1 MQHIRGIRKESKE
14 AVKLKKVFGPVA
26 IIIIILGVFA
36 LLFIPK
42 YNSLVTAE
50 ENVDSKWA
58 QVENQLQRRYDLI
71 PNLVESVKGYAK
83 HEQEVIASITEAR
96 AQLGNAQTP
105 EQQAIAND
113 ALNGAL
119 GRLLVV
125 VENYPNLKADANFR
139 QLMDELAGTENR
151 LAVAREDYN
160 NEVQG
165 FNKIVKRFPGNVVA
179 GMFGFEQKEYFKA
192 AAGAEKSPAVDFS
205 DSGKQ

>member
-1 MQHIRGIRKESKE
+1 M
-14 AVKLKKVFGPVA
+14 KKVLGSIG
-26 IIIIILGVFA
+26 IIIIILVLLA

-50 ENVDSKWA
+50 ESVDSKWA

-83 HEQEVIASITEAR
+83 HEQDIIASISEAR
-96 AQLGNAQTP
+96 SQMGNARSP
-105 EQQAIAND
+105 EEQALAND

-119 GRLLVV
+119 SRLLVV

-160 NEVQG
+160 NEVQT
-165 FNKIVKRFPGNVVA
+165 FNKNVKRFPGNLIA

-192 AAGAEKSPAVDFS
+192 TAGSEKAPSIDFS
-205 DSGKQ
+205 NSGKQ

>member
-1 MQHIRGIRKESKE
+1 MKKLLGPIGII
-14 AVKLKKVFGPVA
+14 V
-26 IIIIILGVFA
+26 IILVVIA

-42 YNSLVTAE
+42 YNSLVTSE

-71 PNLVESVKGYAK
+71 PNLVESVKGYAN

-96 AQLGNAQTP
+96 AQMGSASSP
-105 EQQAIAND
+105 EEQAVAND
-113 ALNGAL
+113 ALTGAL
-119 GRLLVV
+119 SRLLVV

-160 NEVQG
+160 TEVQQY
-165 FNKIVKRFPGNVVA
+165 NKHVKRFPGNLMA

-192 AAGAEKSPAVDFS
+192 AAGADKAPSIDFS
-205 DSGKQ
+205 QSGTH

>member
-192 AAGAEKSPAVDFS
+192 AAGAEKAPAVDFS

>member
-1 MQHIRGIRKESKE
+1 M
-14 AVKLKKVFGPVA
+14 KKWFGPIG
-26 IIIIILGVFA
+26 IIVIILI
-36 LLFIPK
+36 LLSLVLIPK

-71 PNLVESVKGYAK
+71 PNLVESVKGYAN
-83 HEQEVIASITEAR
+83 HEQQIIADITNAR
-96 AQLGNAQTP
+96 AQMSNANTP
-105 EQQAIAND
+105 AQQAVAND
-113 ALNGAL
+113 ALTGAL
-119 GRLLVV
+119 SRLLVV

-160 NEVQG
+160 NEVQQ
-165 FNKIVKRFPGNVVA
+165 FNKHVKRFPGNLMA

-192 AAGAEKSPAVDFS
+192 AAGAEQAPSIDFS
-205 DSGKQ
+205 QSGTQ

>member
-1 MQHIRGIRKESKE
+1 MKKLLGPIGII
-14 AVKLKKVFGPVA
+14 V
-26 IIIIILGVFA
+26 IILVVIA

-71 PNLVESVKGYAK
+71 PNLVESVKGYAN
-83 HEQEVIASITEAR
+83 HEQEVIANITEAR
-96 AQLGNAQTP
+96 AQMGNASSP
-105 EQQAIAND
+105 EEQAVAND
-113 ALNGAL
+113 ALTGAL
-119 GRLLVV
+119 SRLLVV

-160 NEVQG
+160 NEVQQ
-165 FNKIVKRFPGNVVA
+165 FNKQVKRFPGNLMA
-179 GMFGFEQKEYFKA
+179 GMFGFEQKQYFKA
-192 AAGAEKSPAVDFS
+192 AAGADKAPSIDFS
-205 DSGKQ
+205 QSGTH

>member
-1 MQHIRGIRKESKE
+1 MQHIRGIRKDSKE
-14 AVKLKKVFGPVA
+14 AVKLKKIFGPVA

-192 AAGAEKSPAVDFS
+192 AAGAEKAPAVDFS

>member
-1 MQHIRGIRKESKE
+1 M
-14 AVKLKKVFGPVA
+14 VLKLKKIFGPIG
-26 IIIIILGVFA
+26 IIVIILVVLS

-50 ENVDSKWA
+50 EGVDSKWA

-71 PNLVESVKGYAK
+71 PNLVESVKGYAN
-83 HEQEVIASITEAR
+83 HEKEVIASITDAR
-96 AQLGNAQTP
+96 AQMGSAQSP
-105 EQQAIAND
+105 KEQAVAND

-119 GRLLVV
+119 SRLLVV

-160 NEVQG
+160 NEVQA
-165 FNKIVKRFPGNVVA
+165 FNKTVKRFPGNLIA

-192 AAGAEKSPAVDFS
+192 AAGAEKAPSIDFS
-205 DSGKQ
+205 GSGKQ

>member
-1 MQHIRGIRKESKE
+1 M
-14 AVKLKKVFGPVA
+14 KKWFGPIG
-26 IIIIILGVFA
+26 IIVIILIVLA
-36 LLFIPK
+36 LVLIPK

-71 PNLVESVKGYAK
+71 PNLVESVKGYTN
-83 HEQEVIASITEAR
+83 HEQKVIADITNAR
-96 AQLGNAQTP
+96 AQMSNANTP
-105 EQQAIAND
+105 AQQAVAND
-113 ALNGAL
+113 ALTGAL
-119 GRLLVV
+119 SRLLVV

-160 NEVQG
+160 NEVQQ
-165 FNKIVKRFPGNVVA
+165 FNKHVKRFPGNLMA

-192 AAGAEKSPAVDFS
+192 AEGAEQAPSIDFS
-205 DSGKQ
+205 QSGTE

>member
-1 MQHIRGIRKESKE
+1 M
-14 AVKLKKVFGPVA
+14 KKYLGPVG
-26 IIIIILGVFA
+26 IIIIVLVVVA

-71 PNLVESVKGYAK
+71 PNLVESVKGYAN
-83 HEQEVIASITEAR
+83 HEQEVIASITLAR
-96 AQLGNAQTP
+96 AQMGSANTP
-105 EQQAIAND
+105 EEQAAAND

-119 GRLLVV
+119 SRLLVV

-165 FNKIVKRFPGNVVA
+165 FNKIVKRFPGNLIA

-192 AAGAEKSPAVDFS
+192 AAGAEIAPSVDFS
-205 DSGKQ
+205 ESGKQ

>member
-14 AVKLKKVFGPVA
+14 AVKLKKVLGPVA
-26 IIIIILGVFA
+26 IIIIILGVCA

-165 FNKIVKRFPGNVVA
+165 FNKIVKRFPGNVIA

-192 AAGAEKSPAVDFS
+192 AAGAEKAPAVDFS

>member
-1 MQHIRGIRKESKE
+1 MKKLLGPIGII
-14 AVKLKKVFGPVA
+14 V
-26 IIIIILGVFA
+26 IILVVIA

-71 PNLVESVKGYAK
+71 PNLVESVKGYAN
-83 HEQEVIASITEAR
+83 HEQEVIANITEAR
-96 AQLGNAQTP
+96 AQMGSASSP
-105 EQQAIAND
+105 EEQAVAND
-113 ALNGAL
+113 ALTGAL
-119 GRLLVV
+119 SRLLVV

-160 NEVQG
+160 NEVQQ
-165 FNKIVKRFPGNVVA
+165 FNKHVKRFPGNLMA

-192 AAGAEKSPAVDFS
+192 AAGADKAPSIDFS
-205 DSGKQ
+205 KSGTH

>member
-1 MQHIRGIRKESKE
+1 M
-14 AVKLKKVFGPVA
+14 KKWFGPIG
-26 IIIIILGVFA
+26 IIVIILIVLA
-36 LLFIPK
+36 LVLIPK

-71 PNLVESVKGYAK
+71 PNLVESVKGYAN
-83 HEQEVIASITEAR
+83 HEQQIIVDITNAR
-96 AQLGNAQTP
+96 AQMSNANTP
-105 EQQAIAND
+105 AQQAVAND
-113 ALNGAL
+113 ALTGAL
-119 GRLLVV
+119 SRLLVV

-160 NEVQG
+160 NEVQQ
-165 FNKIVKRFPGNVVA
+165 FNKHVKRFPGNLMA

-192 AAGAEKSPAVDFS
+192 AAGAEQAPSIDFS
-205 DSGKQ
+205 QSGTQ

>member
-1 MQHIRGIRKESKE
+1 MKKLLGPIGII
-14 AVKLKKVFGPVA
+14 V
-26 IIIIILGVFA
+26 IILVVIA

-71 PNLVESVKGYAK
+71 PNLVESVKGYAN
-83 HEQEVIASITEAR
+83 HEQEVIANITEAR
-96 AQLGNAQTP
+96 AQMGSASSP
-105 EQQAIAND
+105 EEQAVAND
-113 ALNGAL
+113 ALTGAL
-119 GRLLVV
+119 SRLLVV

-139 QLMDELAGTENR
+139 QLMDELSGTENR

-160 NEVQG
+160 NEVQQ
-165 FNKIVKRFPGNVVA
+165 FNKHVKRFPGNLMA

-192 AAGAEKSPAVDFS
+192 TAGADKAPSIDFS
-205 DSGKQ
+205 QSGTH

>member
-1 MQHIRGIRKESKE
+1 M
-14 AVKLKKVFGPVA
+14 KKVLGPIG
-26 IIIIILGVFA
+26 IIIIVLVLLA

-50 ENVDSKWA
+50 ESVDSKWA

-83 HEQEVIASITEAR
+83 HEQDIIASISEAR
-96 AQLGNAQTP
+96 SQMGNARSP
-105 EQQAIAND
+105 EEQAVAND

-119 GRLLVV
+119 SRLLVV

-151 LAVAREDYN
+151 LTVAREDYN
-160 NEVQG
+160 NEVQT
-165 FNKIVKRFPGNVVA
+165 FNKNVKRFPGNLIA

-192 AAGAEKSPAVDFS
+192 TAGSEKAPSIDFS
-205 DSGKQ
+205 NSGKQ

>member
-1 MQHIRGIRKESKE
+1 M
-14 AVKLKKVFGPVA
+14 KKIFGPIG
-26 IIIIILGVFA
+26 IIVIILVVMS

-50 ENVDSKWA
+50 EGVDSKWA
-58 QVENQLQRRYDLI
+58 QVENQLQRRFDLI
-71 PNLVESVKGYAK
+71 PNLVESVKGYAN
-83 HEQEVIASITEAR
+83 HEKEVIASITDAR
-96 AQLGNAQTP
+96 AQMGNAQSP
-105 EQQAIAND
+105 KEQAVAND

-119 GRLLVV
+119 SRLLVV

-160 NEVQG
+160 NEVQA
-165 FNKIVKRFPGNVVA
+165 FNKTVKRFPGNLIA

-192 AAGAEKSPAVDFS
+192 AAGAEKAPSIDFS
-205 DSGKQ
+205 GSGKQ

>member
-1 MQHIRGIRKESKE
+1 MQHIRVIRKESKE
-14 AVKLKKVFGPVA
+14 AVKLKKIFGPVA

-192 AAGAEKSPAVDFS
+192 AAGAEKAPAVDFS

>member
-1 MQHIRGIRKESKE
+1 M
-14 AVKLKKVFGPVA
+14 KKVFGPVA

-192 AAGAEKSPAVDFS
+192 AAGAEKAPAVDFS

>member
-1 MQHIRGIRKESKE
+1 
-14 AVKLKKVFGPVA
+14 LKKVLGPIG
-26 IIIIILGVFA
+26 IIIIILVLLA

-50 ENVDSKWA
+50 ESVDSKWA

-83 HEQEVIASITEAR
+83 HEQDIIASISEAR
-96 AQLGNAQTP
+96 SQMGNARSP
-105 EQQAIAND
+105 EEQALAND

-119 GRLLVV
+119 SRLLVV

-160 NEVQG
+160 NEVQT
-165 FNKIVKRFPGNVVA
+165 FNKIVKRFPGNLIA

-192 AAGAEKSPAVDFS
+192 TAGSEKAPSIDFS
-205 DSGKQ
+205 NSGKQ

>member
-1 MQHIRGIRKESKE
+1 M
-14 AVKLKKVFGPVA
+14 KKWFGPIG
-26 IIIIILGVFA
+26 IIVIILIVLA
-36 LLFIPK
+36 LVLIPK

-71 PNLVESVKGYAK
+71 PNLVESVKGYTN
-83 HEQEVIASITEAR
+83 HEQKVIADITNAR
-96 AQLGNAQTP
+96 AQMSNANTP
-105 EQQAIAND
+105 AQQAVAND
-113 ALNGAL
+113 ALTGAL
-119 GRLLVV
+119 SRLLVV

-160 NEVQG
+160 NEVQQ
-165 FNKIVKRFPGNVVA
+165 FNKHVKRFPGNLMA

-192 AAGAEKSPAVDFS
+192 AAGAEQAPSIDFS
-205 DSGKQ
+205 QSGTE